1 MNLKL
6 GNTAVVEVFK
16 ERDPKSEIEGA
27 EKEVRVERSDL
38 GNQITNVNFPEGTPD
53 DEMLVHVRQLWPY
66 HSDADG
72 PEWVEC
78 EDEHLAN
85 SVARMF
91 TNETHECQVGRPSGW
106 QEG

>member
-1 MNLKL
+1 MQLIL
-6 GNTAVVEVFK
+6 GNTAVATVVKQADPDDEEREVEVRTSMP
-16 ERDPKSEIEGA
+16 E
-27 EKEVRVERSDL
+27 L
-38 GNQITNVNFPEGTPD
+38 GNQLTIVDPPDGTPD
-53 DEMLVHVRQLWPY
+53 DEVLAAVRSLWPY

-78 EDEHLAN
+78 DDAHIAE

-91 TNETHECQVGRPSGW
+91 TTEEHTCAVGRPDDW